1 MPITADV
8 RKFGDTLVAQGKV
21 TITESSKPL
30 YALVGA
36 NDLAVEKL
44 RDGLTVL
51 QERGTKLQ
59 ERTRAQVKALP
70 QEYKTLPTTVKTY
83 ATDVTGKAGAVI
95 DELSTRGHK
104 VVDQIRRRPAT
115 KRAVAQTKTAKS
127 NAKATKT
134 STTKAAQASTEAVKE
149 SASHL
154 G

>member
-21 TITESSKPL
+21 TITESTKPL

-36 NDLAVEKL
+36 NDLAVAKL

-51 QERGTKLQ
+51 QERGVKLQ
-59 ERTRAQVKALP
+59 ESVKSLP
-70 QEYKTLPTTVKTY
+70 QDYKSLPTTVKSK
-83 ATDVTGKAGAVI
+83 ASEVTGKAGAKF

-104 VVDQIRRRPAT
+104 VVQQIRRRPAT
-115 KRAVAQTKTAKS
+115 KRAAAQNKQAKS
-127 NAKATKT
+127 SVKATKT
-134 STTKAAQASTEAVKE
+134 STTKAAQATAEAIKE
-149 SASHL
+149 ATATL